1 MKTDI
6 FSIRLT
12 PVQGG
17 VLSDEQ
23 IDVLL
28 QSWLRQV
35 FPFDNHFYAVKVSTE
50 SGRVLS
56 TTETRLTKII
66 LHRIISVVWL
76 TNFLSEIRSFIN
88 PRWWGEHLLLSV
100 KRCQGPISYWNWTH
114 WWSLASCLVREADG
128 GAAVWVVQVV
138 LIRDVQSLS
147 PCLQPL
153 VRIRLLPGIRVLQA
167 GVLLA
172 RISWSSYRHNC

>member
-1 MKTDI
+1 MKTLDADLWCAMKTDI

-56 TTETRLTKII
+56 TTETWLTKII

-76 TNFLSEIRSFIN
+76 TNFLSEIRSLIN
-88 PRWWGEHLLLSV
+88 PWWWGEHLLLSM
-100 KRCQGPISYWNWTH
+100 KRYSVSDQFWTWVH
-114 WWSLASCLVREADG
+114 WWLLASWLVQGVDG
-128 GAAVWVVQVV
+128 EAAVWVVQDYFTWD
-138 LIRDVQSLS
+138 IH
-147 PCLQPL
+147 
-153 VRIRLLPGIRVLQA
+153 LP
-167 GVLLA
+167 
-172 RISWSSYRHNC
+172 S